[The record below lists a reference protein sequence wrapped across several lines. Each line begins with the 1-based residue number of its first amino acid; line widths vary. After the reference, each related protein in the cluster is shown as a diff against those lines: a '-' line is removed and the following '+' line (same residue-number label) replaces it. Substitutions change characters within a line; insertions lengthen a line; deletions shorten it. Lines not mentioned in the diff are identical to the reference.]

1 MFESGVKKTV
11 GISALALGFVLQ
23 LGGCGTFGLTSRE
36 KLQTM
41 QAERALK
48 KVESDV
54 ETAEIMD
61 IFVDSPLLEAYK
73 RQLANLEQDIE
84 REIQDADTPE
94 QALAAMVDDFTGY
107 LLTELPKD
115 ADARGLDY
123 RINVAMG
130 DLINRDGDPRLE
142 GALGLI
148 RSRLINND
156 RFTSRFDLL
165 ATTKDR
171 ADEIIDDIRGGNMS
185 AFDNPGGEPIDFMHK
200 DDIYVVEGRT
210 WIGKSDY
217 KDHKLTVYTEIFAYH
232 PSSNNAFASN
242 VIKKNYYYHIA
253 EEGFISEADN
263 NSRE

>member
-1 MFESGVKKTV
+1 MIGSGVIRTV
-11 GISALALGFVLQ
+11 GVTALALGYVLQ
-23 LGGCGTFGLTSRE
+23 LGGCGTFGLTSRSE
-36 KLQTM
+36 LRTM
-41 QAERALK
+41 SAERALERM
-48 KVESDV
+48 ESDV
-54 ETAEIMD
+54 RTAERLD
-61 IFVDSPLLEAYK
+61 IFIDSALLDAYK
-73 RQLANLEQDIE
+73 QQLSNLESDIDQQ
-84 REIQDADTPE
+84 IQDADTPE

-123 RINVAMG
+123 RISVAMG
-130 DLINRDGDPRLE
+130 KLINRDQDPRLE

-148 RSRLINND
+148 RSRLINNE

-171 ADEIIDDIRGGNMS
+171 ADEIINDIQGGDMS
-185 AFDNPGGEPIDFMHK
+185 AFENPGGEPVDFIHK

-210 WIGKSDY
+210 WIGKGGY
-217 KDHKLTVYTEIFAYH
+217 KEHKLTVYTEIFAYH
-232 PSSNNAFASN
+232 PSSNSAFASD